1 MANNFDEKRNSPRV
15 NADLE
20 LQLPKG
26 ITAESID
33 FSEGGLK
40 LNSKETI
47 SSPMVS
53 VSIKFPDKKG
63 EFKAKAQLVWQR
75 DTGLGDSI
83 YGIKFVNLKD
93 SQKKALREE
102 LIENQ
107 LKDLINEIK
116 DEEAK
121 GYILKFFSS
130 DILDYINEIT
140 EVTERHGEEAEY
152 SQELEKKLEHLNN
165 KILLKGYCLELL
177 LTDKAILQKVKENF
191 RDLVGVWVYKSAI
204 VKRAFEKPIGYPEDY
219 RMLELIYENS
229 PVSKNIGLY
238 FDNIFLKSPYSV
250 SIRNRKNHLA
260 RKIIGFIN
268 NSQLNSLNILSV
280 CSGTGHEI
288 ADALPLLKP
297 HKKVKF
303 TFVETDEKALDFSRN
318 LLSQKME
325 ENIRF
330 DFKHEAVF
338 RILEADR
345 LINKYDK
352 QNLIYTLGIIDYLSD
367 RAAKR
372 IIKVLYSSLEKGG
385 KLILT
390 HRDRD
395 KTFPPI
401 PPDWLCDWKVI
412 ARNQEEMSKLFYE
425 VGISNFSL
433 STESDNFGYI
443 HYFTLTKNE

>member
-1 MANNFDEKRNSPRV
+1 MDKSYKEKRNSPRV
-15 NADLE
+15 KADLE
-20 LQLPKG
+20 LKLPKG
-26 ITAESID
+26 FEAESID

-53 VSIKFPDKKG
+53 LSIKFPDKKT

-107 LKDLINEIK
+107 LKSVLEEIK
-116 DEEAK
+116 DEETK

-140 EVTERHGEEAEY
+140 EVTEHQGEETKY

-177 LTDKAILQKVKENF
+177 LTDKAVLQKVKENF

-204 VKRAFEKPIGYPEDY
+204 VKRAFEKPTGYPEDY
-219 RMLELIYENS
+219 RMLELIYENL
-229 PVSKNIGLY
+229 PISKNVGLY

-250 SIRNRKNHLA
+250 SIRNRKNHLS
-260 RKIIGFIN
+260 RKIIDFVN
-268 NSQLNSLNILSV
+268 NSQLNLSNILSV

-288 ADALPLLKP
+288 ADAIPLFNP
-297 HKKVKF
+297 SKKVNF
-303 TFVETDEKALDFSRN
+303 TCVETDEKALDFSRDV
-318 LLSQKME
+318 LSQSVND
-325 ENIRF
+325 NIRF
-330 DFKHEAVF
+330 DFKHEAIF
-338 RILEADR
+338 RILEADK

-372 IIKVLYSSLEKGG
+372 IIKILYSLLEKGG
-385 KLILT
+385 MLILS

-412 ARNQEEMSKLFYE
+412 ARNEEEMSKLFYE
-425 VGISNFSL
+425 VGIPNVAL

-443 HYFTLTKNE
+443 HYFTLTKK